1 MRLLWT
7 ILRREYLDRVRR
19 RWFIVGTLLGPVF
32 FLGITILPAWLASRS
47 TGRVVELAV
56 VDETRSLQGILE
68 QAFPDTIPGGAPRYR
83 FAWEPAPSDTTEA
96 REVRVGLQQRVL
108 DGEFTGILWLPPD
121 ALSGGTASLYAENLG
136 DPEVAARIRE
146 AVSRSA
152 MMQRLAQHGIP
163 PEQTEGISR
172 RVSLKTFKIT
182 KEGTKEG
189 GLETDFIGGFVFAMI
204 LYMTIL
210 LYGVSVQ
217 RSVQED
223 KSSRIVEIILSSTRS
238 LPLMLG
244 KILGVGSV
252 GLTQYAIWSLVAVA
266 GTGYLRAT
274 NPALA
279 SVATLPTTTLLFVIV
294 YFILGYF
301 LYAAIYA
308 GVGAMVTSEQ
318 EAQQLQW
325 PVTSL
330 LIIPII
336 MMSSVLRDPDGLGS
350 VILSL
355 VPFFSP
361 ILMLMRINI
370 HTPPAWQIGLS
381 IVLLLLTILGAAVVA
396 ARIFRVGILM
406 YGKRPTLPELAR
418 WIRQS

>member
-1 MRLLWT
+1 MSALWT

-32 FLGITILPAWLASRS
+32 FLGITIVPAWLASRS
-47 TGRVVELAV
+47 TGRVIHLAV
-56 VDETRSLQGILE
+56 VDQTRSLQGILE
-68 QAFPDTIPGGAPRYR
+68 QAFPDTLPDGTRRYR
-83 FAWEPAPSDTTEA
+83 FAWEEAPADTIAA
-96 REVRVGLQQRVL
+96 RQLRDRLQSQVL
-108 DGEFTGILWLPPD
+108 GGEFSAILWLPVD
-121 ALSGGTASLYAENLG
+121 ALEGGSAALYAENLG
-136 DPEVAARIRE
+136 DPEVPARVRE

-152 MMQRLAQHGIP
+152 MMQRLTQRGIVP
-163 PEQTEGISR
+163 TETEGIAR
-172 RVSLKTFKIT
+172 RVSLKTYKIT
-182 KEGTKEG
+182 EAGAKEG

-223 KSSRIVEIILSSTRS
+223 KSSRIVEIILSSTRA

-279 SVATLPTTTLLFVIV
+279 SVATLPASTLVFVVV

-330 LIIPII
+330 LIIPIVF
-336 MMSSVLRDPDGLGS
+336 MSSVMRDPDGLGS

-361 ILMLMRINI
+361 ILMLMRINV

-381 IVLLLLTILGAAVVA
+381 IVLLVLAILAAAMIA
-396 ARIFRVGILM
+396 ARIFRVGLLM
-406 YGKRPTLPELAR
+406 YGKRPTLPEMVR
-418 WIRQS
+418 WIRQA

>member
-1 MRLLWT
+1 MSALWT

-19 RWFIVGTLLGPVF
+19 RWFIVATLLGPVF
-32 FLGITILPAWLASRS
+32 FLGIMVVPAWLASRS
-47 TGRVVELAV
+47 SGRVIHLAV
-56 VDETRSLQGILE
+56 VDQTRSLQGILE
-68 QAFPDTIPGGAPRYR
+68 QAFPDTLPDGARRYR
-83 FAWEPAPSDTTEA
+83 FSWEEAPADTAGA
-96 REVRVGLQQRVL
+96 RALREGLQTRVL
-108 DGEFTGILWLPPD
+108 DGEFTAILWLPPD
-121 ALSGGTASLYAENLG
+121 ALEGGAAALYAQNLG
-136 DPEVAARIRE
+136 DPEVQARVGD

-152 MMQRLAQHGIP
+152 MMQRLSQRGIAP
-163 PEQTEGISR
+163 SETEGIAR
-172 RVSLKTFKIT
+172 RVSMKSYKIT
-182 KEGTKEG
+182 DKGAKEG
-189 GLETDFIGGFVFAMI
+189 GLESDFIGGFVFAMI

-223 KSSRIVEIILSSTRS
+223 KSSRIVEIILSSTKA

-252 GLTQYAIWSLVAVA
+252 GLTQYAIWSVVAFA
-266 GTGYLRAT
+266 GMGYLRAT

-279 SVATLPTTTLLFVIV
+279 GVAALPASTLGFIVV

-330 LIIPII
+330 LIIPIVF
-336 MMSSVLRDPDGLGS
+336 MSSMLRDPDGPLS

-361 ILMLMRINI
+361 ILMMMRINV

-381 IVLLLLTILGAAVVA
+381 IILLVLAILVAAVIA
-396 ARIFRVGILM
+396 ARVFRVGILM
-406 YGKRPTLPELAR
+406 YGKRPTVPEMVR

>member
-1 MRLLWT
+1 M
-7 ILRREYLDRVRR
+7 
-19 RWFIVGTLLGPVF
+19 
-32 FLGITILPAWLASRS
+32 AS
-47 TGRVVELAV
+47 
-56 VDETRSLQGILE
+56 
-68 QAFPDTIPGGAPRYR
+68 
-83 FAWEPAPSDTTEA
+83 
-96 REVRVGLQQRVL
+96 
-108 DGEFTGILWLPPD
+108 
-121 ALSGGTASLYAENLG
+121 
-136 DPEVAARIRE
+136 
-146 AVSRSA
+146 
-152 MMQRLAQHGIP
+152 HGIAP
-163 PEQTEGISR
+163 AETEGIAR
-172 RVSLKTFKIT
+172 RVSLKTYKIT
-182 KEGTKEG
+182 KEGAKEG
-189 GLETDFIGGFVFAMI
+189 GLETEFIGGFVFAMI

-252 GLTQYAIWSLVAVA
+252 GLTQYAIWSLLGFA
-266 GTGYLRAT
+266 GTSYLRAT

-279 SVATLPTTTLLFVIV
+279 GLTALPASTLGFVV
-294 YFILGYF
+294 LYFVLGYF

-330 LIIPII
+330 LIIPIVF
-336 MMSSVLRDPDGLGS
+336 MSSVMRDPDGLLS

-361 ILMLMRINI
+361 ILMLMRINM

-381 IVLLLLTILGAAVVA
+381 IGLLLLAIYAAAVLA
-396 ARIFRVGILM
+396 ARVFRVGILM
-406 YGKRPTLPELAR
+406 YGKRPTLPELVR